1 VFAEHRAEHDPK
13 AVLMLEALPFRDLK
27 RLMSRPHVQRAF
39 DETPVLD
46 DVDLATSFTLV
57 ARCEW
62 IYR

>member
-1 VFAEHRAEHDPK
+1 
-13 AVLMLEALPFRDLK
+13 MLEALPFRDLK